1 MRKLPQNSFTDTN
14 HQSTI
19 LANRQQFMIRVALT
33 GGIATGKS
41 YCAARL
47 AAKGIPVVDAD
58 QLAREVVRPGTPGL
72 AAITRRFGAGVL
84 RSDGALDRA
93 RLAATVFSD
102 DAGRRDLEAIVHPAV
117 YEAIQGWLRRAEVA
131 GAPVAVADI
140 PLLYE
145 TGHDP
150 QFDRVIVVAC
160 TPETQLARLVARN
173 GLSEEEAQRRIAAQM
188 PIQEKVK
195 RADHVIR
202 TDGTF
207 EDTDRQ
213 VDEVLNRLPA
223 R

>member
-1 MRKLPQNSFTDTN
+1 
-14 HQSTI
+14 
-19 LANRQQFMIRVALT
+19 MIRIALT

-47 AAKGIPVVDAD
+47 ASKGVPVIDAD

-72 AAITRRFGAGVL
+72 AAITKRFGTGVL
-84 RSDGALDRA
+84 RADGALDRE
-93 RLAATVFSD
+93 RLAATIFSD
-102 DAGRRDLEAIVHPAV
+102 EAGRRDLERIVHPAV

-131 GAPVAVADI
+131 GAPLAVADI

-145 TGHDP
+145 TGHDRD
-150 QFDRVIVVAC
+150 FDRVIVAAC
-160 TPETQLARLVARN
+160 TPETQLARLIARN
-173 GLSEEEAQRRIAAQM
+173 GLSDEDARQRIAAQM

-213 VDEVLNRLPA
+213 VDDVLNHLAASAHA
-223 R
+223 RP